1 MPISGV
7 SISAKANV
15 MKSDISKLQKLIGE
29 FSDLQMP
36 EDYSGRTPYITIT
49 DTSYPDFNE
58 KFIQYATEWVS
69 TSSYSPEAKN
79 LFTLC
84 MINSLERCSYTS
96 KAVSI

>member
-1 MPISGV
+1 MRGINSIGYDIMPISGV

-49 DTSYPDFNE
+49 DTAYPDFNE
-58 KFIQYATEWVS
+58 KF
-69 TSSYSPEAKN
+69 
-79 LFTLC
+79 L
-84 MINSLERCSYTS
+84 
-96 KAVSI
+96 